1 MPNNDYIREGTSL
14 KGEGFYLFCFAH
26 SHRLPLLETHGL
38 DDRYA
43 VTRKVFKEIVAVYSR
58 VSLEDFCGPSAETRL
73 QDLAWVGPR
82 ACRHEEVIEQVMRHS
97 PVFPTR
103 FGTIFSSTQRLEQ
116 LLKIHYGT
124 IFQFLEQT
132 HDKEEMALKGFVD
145 RDQAKKA
152 LITATLAEEAE
163 RLAELSPGMR
173 YLQKKQALSGAEKDL
188 NRRLKA
194 VLEAIWNDLKNSAHD
209 FRERKVLSR
218 EATGLEVDMVLN
230 WAFLIARDTKED
242 FRNRVNQTQ
251 NDQTRLGLTFE
262 FSGPWPPYSFCP
274 TLTMNDE

>member
-1 MPNNDYIREGTSL
+1 MPDNAHIREETSL

-26 SHRLPLLETHGL
+26 SHKLPLFEMHGL

-58 VSLEDFCGPSAETRL
+58 VSLEDFCGPSAESRL
-73 QDLAWVGPR
+73 QDVAWIGPR

-132 HDKEEMALKGFVD
+132 HNKEEVALKGFVD
-145 RDQAKKA
+145 RDQAKKTLVTAA
-152 LITATLAEEAE
+152 LDGEAE

-173 YLQKKQALSGAEKDL
+173 YFQKKQTLSGAEKDL
-188 NRRLKA
+188 NRHLKE
-194 VLEAIWNDLKNSAHD
+194 VLEAIWNDFKNYATD
-209 FRERKVLSR
+209 FSERKLMSR

-230 WAFLIARDTKED
+230 WAFLLARDSKED
-242 FRNRVNQTQ
+242 FRERVNQAR
-251 NDQTRLGLTFE
+251 DDHAKLGLTFE
-262 FSGPWPPYSFCP
+262 LSGPWPPYSFCP
-274 TLTMNDE
+274 PLELE